1 MFSIIII
8 IFRVWILFDLFV
20 DFVTKGKTVA
30 EWLVLLPYIQME
42 DTGLIP

>member
-8 IFRVWILFDLFV
+8 IIILFDLFV
-20 DFVTKGKTVA
+20 DFVTKGNTVE